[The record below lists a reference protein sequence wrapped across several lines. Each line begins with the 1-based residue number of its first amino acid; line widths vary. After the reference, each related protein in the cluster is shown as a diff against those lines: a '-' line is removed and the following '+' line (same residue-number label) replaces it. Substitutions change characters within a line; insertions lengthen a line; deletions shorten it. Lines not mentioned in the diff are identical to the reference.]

1 MKYGLSSPQ
10 CIVHVHKLS
19 QNYMIRWTEKLQEF
33 RAKTSNFENQIPD
46 PEFTDVH
53 ADGLT
58 TAVPVLH

>member
-1 MKYGLSSPQ
+1 M
-10 CIVHVHKLS
+10 VHVHKWS

-33 RAKTSNFENQIPD
+33 LIIIWDKIRAKTSNFENQIPD